1 MAVHLH
7 LTGISFRR
15 GFHAGGGDQG
25 DDLSG
30 GCREAQG
37 APIALDH
44 VQIGGRAAGAGR
56 LVGIQLPNLVVQL
69 ARTSGD
75 GGSGM
80 AVRTLEGDGTARG
93 SFDGDLSGFGIAG
106 GGPFEGMLVAQGD
119 GTWGGRFGKS
129 AGNGGIIPPSPS

>member
-37 APIALDH
+37 APIALHH
-44 VQIGGRAAGAGR
+44 VQVGGRAAGAGR
-56 LVGIQLPNLVVQL
+56 LVGIQLLNLVVQL

-75 GGSGM
+75 GGF
-80 AVRTLEGDGTARG
+80 GTA
-93 SFDGDLSGFGIAG
+93 
-106 GGPFEGMLVAQGD
+106 V
-119 GTWGGRFGKS
+119 
-129 AGNGGIIPPSPS
+129 

>member
-44 VQIGGRAAGAGR
+44 VQVGGRAAGAGR
-56 LVGIQLPNLVVQL
+56 LVGIQLLNLVVQL

-75 GGSGM
+75 GGF
-80 AVRTLEGDGTARG
+80 GTA
-93 SFDGDLSGFGIAG
+93 
-106 GGPFEGMLVAQGD
+106 V
-119 GTWGGRFGKS
+119 
-129 AGNGGIIPPSPS
+129 

>member
-15 GFHAGGGDQG
+15 GFHAGGGNHG

-56 LVGIQLPNLVVQL
+56 LVGIQLLNLVVQL

-75 GGSGM
+75 GGFGM

-119 GTWGGRFGKS
+119 GREGGRFGKG
-129 AGNGGIIPPSPS
+129 AGNGEITSSCPS